1 MKRQSS
7 AGNVFIIAA
16 MLAVAVFSMLFTSCR
31 TTSGSE
37 HDQIVRTAIDLAN
50 AYTEVNRLE
59 DALDVYDRALA
70 EADDYRLYFN
80 KALILSG
87 LGRTQ
92 DAAQLCADGFE
103 KYPYII
109 KFKAAQ
115 AEFLYTA
122 GDTGLAFEVYNEI
135 LDLNPYDTVTRKLL
149 IERLMES
156 GQTASAYDQALILW
170 NQGYR
175 DKDTV
180 GYLYSVQPDVW
191 RSVYNQL
198 NPENSGKNN

>member
-7 AGNVFIIAA
+7 ADNVFIIAA

-70 EADDYRLYFN
+70 AADDYRLYFN

-87 LGRTQ
+87 LGRNQ

-122 GDTGLAFEVYNEI
+122 GDTDLAFEVYNEI

-170 NQGYR
+170 NHGYR

-180 GYLYSVQPDVW
+180 GYLYSVQSDVW

-198 NPENSGKNN
+198 NPDK

>member
-50 AYTEVNRLE
+50 AYTEVNRLD

-198 NPENSGKNN
+198 NPDK

>member
-1 MKRQSS
+1 
-7 AGNVFIIAA
+7 

-87 LGRTQ
+87 LGRNQ

-122 GDTGLAFEVYNEI
+122 GDTDLAFEVYNEI

-198 NPENSGKNN
+198 NPDK